1 MSEIDGP
8 ADGTYYLRPLG
19 RRLLDKDKD
28 EWGNWTHLVN
38 GNSVPMIVSGGKVTL
53 VQDDGKPHL
62 ALAGMPEV
70 LEPAYVYSS
79 QMTGILLNVSNLS
92 RY

>member
-1 MSEIDGP
+1 M
-8 ADGTYYLRPLG
+8 
-19 RRLLDKDKD
+19 
-28 EWGNWTHLVN
+28 
-38 GNSVPMIVSGGKVTL
+38 TL

-79 QMTGILLNVSNLS
+79 QMTGILLNVANLS
-92 RY
+92 RYQARGELQVELTGTGNLDGETFVVPNSGHMKNRVAYA